1 MRAVLDTNVL
11 VAAVLSPQGAPAP
24 VLEAWIED
32 TFELITSPRLL
43 EELRHVLMS
52 PKIRVHVAPA
62 EAGEF
67 LDLIESSSVVVDD
80 PQEPPVVTSNDPNDD
95 FAIVLAQ
102 ATRSI
107 LVSGDS
113 DLLVLANRIPV
124 MSPADFVRWL
134 GM

>member
-1 MRAVLDTNVL
+1 VRAVLDTNVL
-11 VAAVLSPQGAPAP
+11 VAAVLSPQGAPAR
-24 VLEAWIED
+24 VLEAWIEG

-43 EELRHVLMS
+43 EELRRVLMY

-62 EAGEF
+62 EATEF

-80 PQEPPVVTSNDPNDD
+80 PQEPPVVTSSDPNDD
-95 FAIVLAQ
+95 FVIVLAQ

-113 DLLVLANRIPV
+113 DLLALTNRIPV
-124 MSPADFVRWL
+124 MSPADFARQL